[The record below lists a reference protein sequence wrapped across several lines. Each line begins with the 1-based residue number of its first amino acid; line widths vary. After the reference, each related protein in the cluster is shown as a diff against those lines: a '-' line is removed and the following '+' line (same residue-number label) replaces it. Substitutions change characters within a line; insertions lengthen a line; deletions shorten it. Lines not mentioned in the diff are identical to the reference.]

1 MLNFDAQEGVK
12 ALRKKGHNEIFKK
25 LTKNKRIKSLK
36 LTEIK
41 ITREKQIWL
50 MELRAR
56 KLKKLNYECK
66 DNYKTV

>member
-41 ITREKQIWL
+41 ITREKQI
-50 MELRAR
+50 
-56 KLKKLNYECK
+56 
-66 DNYKTV
+66 